1 MPTTP
6 PRRPHPEDDA
16 RAREARRVLDR
27 VDRETE
33 TLGRSSGAKIGQRMA
48 DHFAGRDAEGAG
60 PNGETDPV
68 EVWGKRIGRA
78 LAVPFFV
85 FLVVW
90 LGFTLNWW

>member
-1 MPTTP
+1 MPTDP
-6 PRRPHPEDDA
+6 PRRENPDDA
-16 RAREARRVLDR
+16 RAREARRTLER

-33 TLGRSSGAKIGQRMA
+33 TIGRSAGARMGQRMA
-48 DHFAGRDAEGAG
+48 DHFAGRDAQGAG
-60 PNGETDPV
+60 PHGETDPM

-85 FLVVW
+85 FLLVW